1 MSLPYRN
8 WGFRHRRRGSGLTPH
23 ALISS
28 PWISGLM
35 DGGEIMLYAAPQPAS
50 TEDEPSGALLGTI
63 GMAVPVAPLG
73 NLITPT
79 SIRLNLTGGTV
90 YVGGTIAFA
99 VARSADDSLR
109 YFLTV
114 GTTGSGANL
123 TRASLAVV
131 TGEQIDITSASVAV
145 NAAYV

>member
-1 MSLPYRN
+1 
-8 WGFRHRRRGSGLTPH
+8 
-23 ALISS
+23 
-28 PWISGLM
+28 M